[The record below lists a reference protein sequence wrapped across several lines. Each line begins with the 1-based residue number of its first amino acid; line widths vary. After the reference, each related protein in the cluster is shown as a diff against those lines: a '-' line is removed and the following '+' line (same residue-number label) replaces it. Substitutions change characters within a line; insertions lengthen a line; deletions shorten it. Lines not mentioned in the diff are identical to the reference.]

1 MISKLNKRFCI
12 LLNVIDIYSKCGWVI
27 SSKDKKGTYKIW
39 VDTGSKIYNRSMK
52 SWLQDKD
59 IQIYST
65 HLLMND
71 F

>member
-12 LLNVIDIYSKCGWVI
+12 LLYVIDIYRKCGWVI
-27 SSKDKKGTYKIW
+27 SLKDKEGTYKIW
-39 VDTGSKIYNRSMK
+39 VDIGSKIYNRSMK
-52 SWLQDKD
+52 SWLQDND
-59 IQIYST
+59 IEIYST